1 MNFGETGK
9 PLLLR
14 SSDMSSDEFAALFMR
29 LYGNLYADMQPL
41 GEGICIAGVYGRF
54 DGLSVR
60 RMQYKGDFTIRLP
73 APQDEI
79 TFVLPTAG
87 KIIFDHRSQSIGTG
101 QVGLA
106 VDKLDIRSIRIGE
119 GHAHCGLSICR
130 SAVTQRLS
138 TLLDRPLP
146 TPIRFADQVEL
157 NKPAFKGVS
166 ALLSFATG
174 TQFDP
179 LINTGV
185 LLPARL
191 KEMLVDALLETW
203 PHNYSQAM
211 SRPVPAIAPRH
222 VKRAMAYLREHPAQ
236 QLSGSELAT
245 LANVSV
251 RALQDGFR
259 RFAGVSIIAFQRQV
273 RLEQAREVLA
283 RGEGG
288 SVAQVALQHG
298 FSNAGR
304 FARYFQQAFGVTPA
318 MVRRR

>member
-1 MNFGETGK
+1 
-9 PLLLR
+9 
-14 SSDMSSDEFAALFMR
+14 
-29 LYGNLYADMQPL
+29 
-41 GEGICIAGVYGRF
+41 
-54 DGLSVR
+54 
-60 RMQYKGDFTIRLP
+60 
-73 APQDEI
+73 
-79 TFVLPTAG
+79 
-87 KIIFDHRSQSIGTG
+87 
-101 QVGLA
+101 
-106 VDKLDIRSIRIGE
+106 
-119 GHAHCGLSICR
+119 
-130 SAVTQRLS
+130 
-138 TLLDRPLP
+138 
-146 TPIRFADQVEL
+146 
-157 NKPAFKGVS
+157 
-166 ALLSFATG
+166 
-174 TQFDP
+174 
-179 LINTGV
+179 
-185 LLPARL
+185 
-191 KEMLVDALLETW
+191 
-203 PHNYSQAM
+203 SQAM

-245 LANVSV
+245 LANVSL